1 VPRFLVIKWR
11 TQMRRLKDVMMEI
24 LPPPTVERIKMLAR
38 RFERVSFSQEG
49 EDLLLLHIFENHP
62 SGFYV
67 DVGAFHPVKFSN
79 TYLLYKRGWR
89 GINIDATPGSM
100 DLFRR
105 WRKRDINIEAAVGDK
120 KGVLTCYMFN
130 QANLNT
136 FDSEV
141 AKKRA
146 IAPGCR
152 LLRTVHL
159 EIRPLG
165 QILAEYLPAETKIDL
180 LNVDAEQS
188 DLSVLLSNDW
198 ERYRPNVVVV
208 ELTVLTIEGV
218 LNSELYKFMS
228 KLEYRL
234 FARTISSCFFLDV
247 QFLKSLTS
255 QCCRYSLGGYEE

>member
-1 VPRFLVIKWR
+1 
-11 TQMRRLKDVMMEI
+11 MRRLKEFMMEI
-24 LPPPTVERIKMLAR
+24 LPAPTVERIKMLAR
-38 RFERVSFSQEG
+38 RFQRVSFSQEG
-49 EDLLLLHIFENHP
+49 EDLLLLHIFENYP

-105 WRKRDINIEAAVGDK
+105 WRKRDINVEAAVGDRT
-120 KGVLTCYMFN
+120 GILNYYMFN

-146 IAPGCR
+146 VAPGCS
-152 LLRTVHL
+152 LLRTINL
-159 EIRPLG
+159 EMRPLR
-165 QILAEYLPAETKIDL
+165 QILAEYIPPDTKIDL
-180 LNVDAEQS
+180 LNIDAEQS

-198 ERYRPNVVVV
+198 EKYRPDVVLV
-208 ELTVLTIEGV
+208 ELTVLTVEEV
-218 LNSELYKFMS
+218 LKSELYNFMS
-228 KLEYRL
+228 ELGYRL

-247 QFLKSLTS
+247 EFLKSLTR
-255 QCCRYSLGGYEE
+255 QCCRYSLGGYGE